1 MDTQEIRG
9 LTGNINTDMPIVTNT
24 LIKDPNETRIY
35 RMDWSAQLGKE
46 SIANS
51 SWTVPEGLTL
61 VANGIVEG
69 RNKTYIMLSGG
80 TEETSYILTNTI
92 VVSTGEIY
100 ERSGQ
105 LDVKQY

>member
-1 MDTQEIRG
+1 MA
-9 LTGNINTDMPIVTNT
+9 IVTNT

-46 SIANS
+46 TIANS
-51 SWTVPEGLTL
+51 SWTIPEGITP
-61 VANGIVEG
+61 VSNGIIEG
-69 RNKTYIMLSGG
+69 RNKTFIMLSGG
-80 TEETSYILTNTI
+80 TDDTSYVLTNTI
-92 VVSTGEIY
+92 ILSTGEIY